1 MNSCLLDK
9 GHYSVIGDKKQTILL
24 AQDGQGRGQFMSI
37 LIRDGKLF
45 ETLGNVSLL
54 GRNSFDRYNIKDR
67 CDFNGN
73 LK

>member
-1 MNSCLLDK
+1 
-9 GHYSVIGDKKQTILL
+9 
-24 AQDGQGRGQFMSI
+24 MSI

-67 CDFNGN
+67 CDFNVNFEVKGMGIFQ
-73 LK
+73 LKSMEKRIMLNYIMRL